1 MAKPEPERDEDGYLP
16 DETVFKVQGHVPQWL
31 RVILVPI
38 SICFSGLLTLSL
50 FEVIEPPFWA
60 KMILVLGMVTLVAY
74 AYWTHQA
81 DLAAQ
86 ENSPD
91 HALGALERAEEALK
105 ARNRLYRI
113 YVDVTDWMERRRWVV
128 TGLIVIAI
136 MAFTTVSDFIGQA
149 TS

>member
-60 KMILVLGMVTLVAY
+60 KMILVLDMV
-74 AYWTHQA
+74 
-81 DLAAQ
+81 
-86 ENSPD
+86 
-91 HALGALERAEEALK
+91 
-105 ARNRLYRI
+105 
-113 YVDVTDWMERRRWVV
+113 
-128 TGLIVIAI
+128 GLL
-136 MAFTTVSDFIGQA
+136 
-149 TS
+149 